1 MHIMLDLETLAASPD
16 AVVLSIGAVAFS
28 AHDGVAPVQYYA
40 VVRLDEQS
48 ERSIDPDTVSWWMR
62 QAQENPMAADVFEG
76 PREPVD
82 IALQRLTTFMNTFLT
97 PDGGVW
103 ANGPD
108 FDCVIMKSLFTELKM
123 PTPWRHNQHR
133 CFRTLRWMAKSLGIT
148 DAHLDVTPNQSM
160 HNALADADW
169 QARYV
174 IAAAEEMGVD
184 L

>member
-1 MHIMLDLETLAASPD
+1 MHIMLDLETLATSPD
-16 AVVLSIGAVAFS
+16 AVVLSLGAVAFS
-28 AHDGVAPVQYYA
+28 TRDGVAPVQFYA
-40 VVRLDEQS
+40 VTRLDEQS

-62 QAQENPMAADVFEG
+62 QAQENPGATDVFEG

-82 IALQRLTTFMNTFLT
+82 IALQRLTTYMNTFLT

-108 FDCVIMKSLFTELKM
+108 FDCVITKSLFTDLRM
-123 PTPWRHNQHR
+123 PVPWRHTQHR
-133 CFRTLRWMAKSLGIT
+133 CFRTLRAMAKQLGIT
-148 DAHLDVTPNQSM
+148 DAHLNITPNQQM

-174 IAAAEEMGVD
+174 IGVANEMGIE